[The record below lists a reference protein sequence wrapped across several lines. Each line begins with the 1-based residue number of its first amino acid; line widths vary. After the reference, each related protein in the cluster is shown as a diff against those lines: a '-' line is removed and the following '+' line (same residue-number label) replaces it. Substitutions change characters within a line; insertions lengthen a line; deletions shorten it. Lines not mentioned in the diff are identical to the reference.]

1 MRFWLNSAVWI
12 YQATK
17 WTQISKKEGVTITTE
32 EVVNSVTRRIDP
44 IIWCHLNRNNSRS
57 RSTKQLVNS
66 STNRSLIRMTT
77 LTTMHLRRNQTPTQ
91 SNRLPTRKKSQSE
104 DSDRVKLR
112 AICVKSIS
120 LSLSL
125 CSLRKPCAKNVSQSI
140 LRSKSYSKKKAVL
153 CLYSKASKTPACLAS
168 TRWHSTLI
176 NLRNQ
181 WLAGR

>member
-12 YQATK
+12 YQTTK

-32 EVVNSVTRRIDP
+32 EEANSVTPRIDP
-44 IIWCHLNRNNSRS
+44 KIWCHLSRNNS
-57 RSTKQLVNS
+57 RSTKQLINN
-66 STNRSLIRMTT
+66 TNRSLIRMTT
-77 LTTMHLRRNQTPTQ
+77 LTKMHLCRKQAPTQ
-91 SNRLPTRKKSQSE
+91 YNQLSTQKKSQSE
-104 DSDRVKLR
+104 DSDKIKLR

-120 LSLSL
+120 RSLSL

-140 LRSKSYSKKKAVL
+140 LRNKSYSKKKAVTKL
-153 CLYSKASKTPACLAS
+153 CQYSKANKMPACLAS

-176 NLRNQ
+176 NQRNQ